1 VAIAETVRT
10 RRAEARDIPTL
21 ALLVAELGYPM
32 SEADMADRFSYVAS
46 SSHEEL
52 FVAELGGRVVG
63 VIGVRLLESLHMVA
77 RSGQVTII
85 VVDPETRRQGI
96 GRTLITRAERWFH
109 RRGAVHVR
117 IVTGNDDT
125 QEAHRFYLA
134 IGYRTTHVI
143 FSKVLNPM
151 AEYPAGEDDA

>member
-1 VAIAETVRT
+1 VRT
-10 RRAEARDIPTL
+10 RRAEASDIPAL
-21 ALLVAELGYPM
+21 ARLVAELGYPM
-32 SEADMADRFSYVAS
+32 SEADMADRFAYVAS
-46 SSHEEL
+46 TSHEEL
-52 FVAELGGRVVG
+52 FVAEQDGRVVG

-77 RSGQVTII
+77 RSGQVTIV
-85 VVDPETRRQGI
+85 VVDPDKRRQGI
-96 GRTLITRAERWFH
+96 GRALIVRAERWFH

-125 QEAHRFYLA
+125 QEAHRFYQG

-151 AEYPAGEDDA
+151 VEYPPGEDED